1 MNIDEDLPSAKTMM
15 RGGGDALPG
24 SLSDLARMSAREIGF
39 GSRGAAS

>member
-1 MNIDEDLPSAKTMM
+1 MNIDEDLPSAETM
-15 RGGGDALPG
+15 RGVGDALPG